1 MYAAPYD
8 LLAVGL
14 GVTEA
19 RVRGILARWRRAGL
33 ADSGIFSAGPA
44 WCWTTQ
50 QGLCRLGYPWTAE
63 PPALSRIA
71 RTRAVLAC
79 RLWLES
85 GETWQ
90 KWLARW
96 RCERQIR
103 AADTPGAG
111 MSGHMPAAEVIWPT
125 LEGSPR
131 SGESWAVDVALTPE
145 PLTGTQ
151 AILSGLLA
159 QPYSHVIY
167 LCSPATI
174 AVVSHAARQL
184 PPEQAARVTV
194 QPVPSAALT
203 PRATPSE

>member
-1 MYAAPYD
+1 
-8 LLAVGL
+8 
-14 GVTEA
+14 
-19 RVRGILARWRRAGL
+19 
-33 ADSGIFSAGPA
+33 
-44 WCWTTQ
+44 
-50 QGLCRLGYPWTAE
+50 
-63 PPALSRIA
+63 
-71 RTRAVLAC
+71 
-79 RLWLES
+79 
-85 GETWQ
+85 
-90 KWLARW
+90 
-96 RCERQIR
+96 
-103 AADTPGAG
+103 